1 MCKADFTREPGFYF
15 GAAYVSYALTVAL
28 WIAVLVALLTIGD
41 LGWIEFTGFFE
52 QPEVFL
58 VNGIVTLL
66 ALLPLVQ
73 RLSRSIWIHFFVRHG
88 ERGDG
93 GLA

>member
-1 MCKADFTREPGFYF
+1 M
-15 GAAYVSYALTVAL
+15 AL
-28 WIAVLVALLTIGD
+28 WIAVLVALLTFGN

-58 VNGIVTLL
+58 VSGTVTLL

-73 RLSRSIWIHFFVRHG
+73 RLSRSIWIHFFVRYG